1 LLIGSVPPD
10 YIEELDKAV
19 LRGRLELVVKVVCT
33 TTPVPEGIRVDFRHT
48 FRKVLYL
55 QRLYIANFECTRAL
69 HILSDLLGNC
79 GLAEELTVL

>member
-1 LLIGSVPPD
+1 MTRGGLLIGSVPPD

-48 FRKVLYL
+48 F
-55 QRLYIANFECTRAL
+55 
-69 HILSDLLGNC
+69 
-79 GLAEELTVL
+79 